1 MGRDAG
7 NGASHRCPPR
17 RSELAAPGKKAL
29 GIRPRSDA
37 GANAKPRAGQLDNGR
52 QGQRH
57 GAGSGSVNW
66 PGTLLNGRP
75 QRRADLL
82 FQQRTRAPHEIWLV
96 IVDAS
101 ASTRRHQAL
110 SDAKGLLAQLFD
122 DAYRQRARLA
132 LLTASGSAPKW
143 QVQGLKASS
152 GLGVWLD
159 GLGAGGGTPLLA
171 ALEQAQQ
178 WLTLRRKRF
187 SAEQQRCLIVTDGR
201 VKELSALPVL
211 ACPGLLIDIERGP
224 IRLGRAKD
232 LATALQAQY
241 QHIDELDLR

>member
-1 MGRDAG
+1 MA
-7 NGASHRCPPR
+7 
-17 RSELAAPGKKAL
+17 KKAL

-37 GANAKPRAGQLDNGR
+37 GANARPRAGRLDNGR
-52 QGQRH
+52 QGKRH
-57 GAGSGSVNW
+57 AARSGSVNW
-66 PGTLLNGRP
+66 PATLLNGRP
-75 QRRADLL
+75 QTRADLL
-82 FQQRTRAPHEIWLV
+82 FQLRTRTPHELWLV

-152 GLGVWLD
+152 GLRVWLD
-159 GLGAGGGTPLLA
+159 ALGAGGGTPLVA
-171 ALEQAQQ
+171 ALVQAKE
-178 WLTLRRKRF
+178 WLVVRRKRF
-187 SAEQQRCLIVTDGR
+187 PAEQQRLLVVTDGR
-201 VKELSALPVL
+201 LKAWTGLPAL

-224 IRLGRAKD
+224 IRLGRARE
-232 LATALQAQY
+232 LAAGLQAEY
-241 QHIDELDLR
+241 LHIDELLSV